1 MAGHP
6 AGRGVRKAA
15 AYAPRLLNE
24 ALTEFRQLNSREARA
39 AFADHW
45 IGLWAREFDEA
56 WPMLYELL
64 EIVEQDG
71 LFKDAR
77 RTGREHASFADY
89 FENRV
94 KRPFETWAELE
105 STYHYAR
112 NYAPQIFKKSFTVAQ
127 RAAALD
133 GKTIT
138 KGTGPPTQ
146 DEKANDDVIIISS
159 SGLGTSADYLTRRI
173 ARDYPDILARMKAG
187 EFRSV
192 RAAALEAGIVPRTG
206 TIRYD
211 DPESA
216 ARSLRIHMKPDTR
229 RVLGRLLLDDEEAPG
244 A

>member
-45 IGLWAREFDEA
+45 IGLWAREFDDA

-64 EIVEQDG
+64 EIVEQDS
-71 LFKDAR
+71 LFKDPR

-89 FENRV
+89 FEDRV

-105 STYHYAR
+105 NTYRYAQK
-112 NYAPQIFKKSFTVAQ
+112 YAPGLLEKGFTVAQ

-133 GKTIT
+133 GKTVNE
-138 KGTGPPTQ
+138 GTGPLTK
-146 DEKANDDVIIISS
+146 DEKSNDDIVINRRT
-159 SGLGTSADYLTRRI
+159 GLGNSADYLTARI
-173 ARDYPDILARMKAG
+173 TRERPDIAERMKAG

-206 TIRYD
+206 TVRYD

-216 ARSLRIHMKPDTR
+216 ARTLRKHMSADDITR
-229 RVLGRLLLDDEEAPG
+229 LIAALIGKDG
-244 A
+244 